1 MATKRIGID
10 ALRIGMYVVGCDKSW
25 LQTPF
30 LAPTFL
36 IKTAGQIDK
45 LRQAQV
51 QYLEIDLDRGCDVGA
66 PSDPAPVGATQ
77 VPAPV
82 STEQAASAP
91 AFAGSNGTSLAAE
104 FSEAR
109 RLRQTM
115 LRSVHSVL
123 ESIRTTGDIPVQEV
137 KQISEKMLA
146 RTLEQDLALIA
157 LIQTRDFDPQLYDHA
172 VSVSTLSVALGRSLG
187 YDHQWLR
194 YLSEAGLLHDVGLLH
209 LPKRLLK
216 PTQPLGAR
224 EQRDLEEHVPI
235 GGDILKSQVGINEEV
250 RRLVDGHHVPPPLS
264 GTPAQQQLAQA
275 CRVLNTVD
283 RYDELL
289 SGQGGHRPLTTREVL
304 QQLFI
309 QAQQGRFSLPIV
321 SQLIS
326 LVGIFPVYSLV
337 QLNTGQR
344 GIVLRLDSSDMLH
357 PTVLLTHA
365 ADRSPM
371 KEPRTVN
378 LSERATSDVPLE
390 ILSVLSAE
398 EEGIVV
404 EQILQQ
410 HGAR

>member
-1 MATKRIGID
+1 MTKRITID
-10 ALRIGMYVVGCDKSW
+10 QLQIGMYVVGCDKSW

-36 IKTAGQIDK
+36 IKTPGQIVK

-51 QYLEIDLDRGCDVGA
+51 QYLEIDLDRGSDVGS
-66 PSDPAPVGATQ
+66 PSDTAPVVAAV
-77 VPAPV
+77 VPPPAIV
-82 STEQAASAP
+82 EQTVTPP
-91 AFAGSNGTSLAAE
+91 ALAGRSGMSLAAE

-115 LRSVHSVL
+115 LRSVHTVL
-123 ESIRTTGDIPVQEV
+123 QSIRTTGDVPVQEV

-157 LIQTRDFDPQLYDHA
+157 LIQTREFDPQLYDHA
-172 VSVSTLSVALGRSLG
+172 VAVSTLSVALGRSLG
-187 YDHQWLR
+187 YDDQWLR
-194 YLSEAGLLHDVGLLH
+194 YLSEAALLHDVGLLH

-216 PTQPLGAR
+216 PMKPLEAH
-224 EQRDLEEHVPI
+224 EQREFGTHVAI
-235 GGDILKSQVGINEEV
+235 VGDILKSQVGINEEV
-250 RRLVDGHHVPPPLS
+250 RRLVDGHHVPPPIS

-283 RYDELL
+283 SYDELL
-289 SGQGGHRPLTTREVL
+289 SGQGGRRPLATREVL
-304 QQLFI
+304 QQLFM
-309 QAQQGRFSLPIV
+309 QAQQGRFEVRTV

-326 LVGIFPVYSLV
+326 LVGIFPVYSVV
-337 QLNTGQR
+337 QLNTGHR
-344 GIVLRLDSSDMLH
+344 GIVLRLDSSDILH
-357 PTVLLTHA
+357 PTILLTHA

-371 KEPRTVN
+371 KDPKTVN
-378 LSERATSDVPLE
+378 LSERATSDVPME
-390 ILSVLSAE
+390 ILSVLNADD
-398 EEGIVV
+398 EGIAV